1 MRAWSEHKYG
11 SAFVDGANLG
21 AQLATLLKPQES
33 LFVFGVYP
41 DIYTYAGKPPRRGA
55 INLWL
60 GRADYGYSLSPRLPG
75 RVLTPLKKTPLDRA
89 ILDQYTLE
97 LATPADPIRRWLQAN
112 CHVTGTQ
119 FGMRVAV
126 PRTHAPSIV
135 APSENPP

>member
-21 AQLATLLKPQES
+21 AQLATPLKPQES

-75 RVLTPLKKTPLDRA
+75 RVLTPLKKNAAGSGHPRSIHFGTRHTCRSD
-89 ILDQYTLE
+89 
-97 LATPADPIRRWLQAN
+97 PA
-112 CHVTGTQ
+112 
-119 FGMRVAV
+119 VA
-126 PRTHAPSIV
+126 AG
-135 APSENPP
+135 